1 MHLKS
6 LTLRGFKSFA
16 SATTLRFEPGITC
29 VVGPNGSGKS
39 NVVDALSW
47 VMGEQGAKSLR
58 GGKMEDV
65 IFAGTTGRPPLGR
78 AEVSL
83 TIDNADGAL
92 PIDYA
97 EVTITRIMFR
107 NGGSE
112 YQINGDTCRLL
123 DIQELLSDSGIG
135 REMHVIVGQGQ
146 LDGVLHADPTGRR
159 AFIEEAAGVLKHRK
173 RKEKALRKLD
183 AMQANLARVQDLTD
197 ELRRQLKP
205 LGRQAAVARRAAVI
219 QADLRD
225 ARLRLL
231 ADDLVTLREALRAEI
246 ADEAEL
252 KRRKETAETEL
263 RTAQQREAALE
274 EQVRR
279 LAPRLR
285 DAQQT
290 WYELSQLAERVRG
303 TISLADA
310 RVKSATSAPGEERR
324 GRDPEDMEREAARIR
339 EQEAELEAALE
350 AASRALDDTV
360 EHRAELERSLAQEER
375 RLKDVA
381 RAIADRREGLA
392 RLQGQV
398 NAARGRAGSARAE
411 IERLAA
417 SRDEAQ
423 TRATAAQEEYEQL
436 KAEVDGLDA
445 DDAEL
450 AERHEAA
457 KRELAEA
464 EAALSAAREAATG
477 AERERAATSAR
488 HDALALGLRRKDGT
502 GALLAAADR
511 LSGLLGPAAELLTV
525 TPGFEVPVAA
535 ALGAAADA
543 IAVTGPRAAAE
554 AIRLLRADDAG
565 RAALLLTTPDAE
577 EPSSAN
583 LAVPPSATPEP
594 GGPCEPAP
602 GGARVSGTRAEGAA
616 RSEPDQG
623 PAPRSTATPAA
634 PRALV
639 GPFEPDSVPGAA
651 ETPTAGAGSPAAE
664 GSTGTADGAAA
675 VPGTRSPDG
684 PVAESYGSDEGSWPG
699 GASEPGGPGVPQAV
713 ADAAG
718 ASPGTAEGAAAV
730 PGTRAPGADSVGRDD
745 PAAGAGSPAGAPEGP
760 TGTAEGAAAVPGTR
774 APGAESAGQ
783 GGTEAVSGAGGEG
796 REPLTGF
803 GGVSAATEPGA
814 TVAAAGGASAAVVS
828 ARVPQPAG
836 GEAAVPGDEPGGRAA
851 AVEALPRVADL
862 VDGPAALLSAVR
874 RLLGGMVVV
883 GTLEEAEELLV
894 RRPELTAVTAE
905 GDLLGA
911 HFAQGGSAGAPT
923 LLEVQ
928 ASVDE
933 AAAELERLAV
943 RCEELA
949 GAQRAAKERRAECL
963 ALVEELAGR
972 RSAADRE
979 KSRVAQSLGRLAGQA
994 RGAAGEAERSAAA
1007 VARAEEAL
1015 ERATEEAEEL
1025 AERLAVAEEE
1035 NAAGEGGVEEPDTS
1049 VRDRLAADGANARQT
1064 EMEAR
1069 LQVRTH
1075 EERVKGLAGRA
1086 DALDRGARAEREARA
1101 RAEERRARLRH
1112 EAEVASAVASGAR
1125 QLLAHVE
1132 VSLVRAERERD
1143 AAERAKA
1150 DRERELDAARGHGRD
1165 LKSELDK
1172 LTDSVHRG
1180 EVLGAEKRMR
1190 IEQLESKAL
1199 EELGVEPAGLIA
1211 EYGPDQLVPPS
1222 PPAEGEVLP
1231 EDPEHPR
1238 NQPVRYVRAQ
1248 QEKRLKAAERAYQQL
1263 GKVNPLALEEFAA
1276 LEERHQFLSEQLEDL
1291 KKTRADLLQVV
1302 KEVDERV
1309 EQVFTEAYRDTAREF
1324 EGVFS
1329 RLFPGGEGRLVLTD
1343 PDNML
1348 TTGVDVEA
1356 RPPGKKVKRLSL
1368 LSGGERSLTAVALLV
1383 SIFKARPSPFYVMDE
1398 VEAALDDTNL
1408 QRLIRIMQELQ
1419 EASQLIVITHQKRTM
1434 EVADALYGVS
1444 MQGDGV
1450 SKVISQ
1456 RLR

>member
-1 MHLKS
+1 MHLKA

-83 TIDNADGAL
+83 TIDNSDGAL
-92 PIDYA
+92 PIEYA

-112 YQINGDTCRLL
+112 YQLNGDTCRLL

-146 LDGVLHADPTGRR
+146 LDGVLHADPMGRR

-183 AMQANLARVQDLTD
+183 AMQANLSRVQDLTE

-231 ADDLVTLREALRAEI
+231 ADDLVRLRGALSAEV

-252 KRRKETAETEL
+252 KRRRSAAEEEL
-263 RTAQQREAALE
+263 KKALLREGHLEDAVRQLTPRLQRAQQS
-274 EQVRR
+274 
-279 LAPRLR
+279 
-285 DAQQT
+285 

-303 TISLADA
+303 TVSLADA
-310 RVKSATSAPGEERR
+310 RVKSATSAPAEERR
-324 GRDPEDMEREAARIR
+324 GRDPEELEREAARVR
-339 EQEAELEAALE
+339 EQEAELAAALE
-350 AASRALDDTV
+350 AAQIALDETIA
-360 EHRAELERSLAQEER
+360 HRAELERELAAEER
-375 RLKDVA
+375 RLKDVS

-398 NAARGRAGSARAE
+398 NAARSRAAAAQSE
-411 IERLAA
+411 IDRLAA
-417 SRDEAQ
+417 SRDEARQ
-423 TRATAAQEEYEQL
+423 RAAAAQEEYEQL
-436 KAEVDGLDA
+436 QAEVDGLDA
-445 DDAEL
+445 GDEEL
-450 AERHEAA
+450 SARHEEARAA
-457 KRELAEA
+457 LAEA
-464 EAALSAAREAATG
+464 EAALSAAREAATSG
-477 AERERAATSAR
+477 ERGRAALAAR
-488 HDALALGLRRKDGT
+488 HEALALGLRRKDGT
-502 GALLAAADR
+502 GALLDAKDR
-511 LSGLLGPAAELLTV
+511 LTGLLGPAAELLSV
-525 TPGFEVPVAA
+525 APGYEVPVAA
-535 ALGAAADA
+535 AFGAAADA
-543 IAVTGPRAAAE
+543 IAVTTPTAAAE
-554 AIRLLRADDAG
+554 AIRLLRKQDGG
-565 RAALLLTTPDAE
+565 RAALLLASQAPPAFEARGLGQSPSGAAHPAPQGSHPDAAE
-577 EPSSAN
+577 ADRPG
-583 LAVPPSATPEP
+583 PPHA
-594 GGPCEPAP
+594 
-602 GGARVSGTRAEGAA
+602 AELVH
-616 RSEPDQG
+616 G
-623 PAPRSTATPAA
+623 PAE
-634 PRALV
+634 L
-639 GPFEPDSVPGAA
+639 
-651 ETPTAGAGSPAAE
+651 
-664 GSTGTADGAAA
+664 
-675 VPGTRSPDG
+675 
-684 PVAESYGSDEGSWPG
+684 
-699 GASEPGGPGVPQAV
+699 
-713 ADAAG
+713 
-718 ASPGTAEGAAAV
+718 
-730 PGTRAPGADSVGRDD
+730 
-745 PAAGAGSPAGAPEGP
+745 
-760 TGTAEGAAAVPGTR
+760 
-774 APGAESAGQ
+774 
-783 GGTEAVSGAGGEG
+783 
-796 REPLTGF
+796 
-803 GGVSAATEPGA
+803 
-814 TVAAAGGASAAVVS
+814 
-828 ARVPQPAG
+828 
-836 GEAAVPGDEPGGRAA
+836 
-851 AVEALPRVADL
+851 LP
-862 VDGPAALLSAVR
+862 AVR
-874 RLLGGMVVV
+874 RLLHGIVVV
-883 GTLEEAEELLV
+883 GTLEDAEDLV
-894 RRPELTAVTAE
+894 YARPDVTAVTAE

-911 HFAQGGSAGAPT
+911 HFAHGGSAGAPS

-933 AAAELERLAV
+933 AAAELE
-943 RCEELA
+943 ELA
-949 GAQRAAKERRAECL
+949 AKCEQWAEAQHAAAERRTEC
-963 ALVEELAGR
+963 ASLVEELGQQQRAMERERSGR
-972 RSAADRE
+972 
-979 KSRVAQSLGRLAGQA
+979 AQQLGRLAGQA

-1007 VARAEEAL
+1007 AAKAQDAL
-1015 ERATEEAEEL
+1015 GQAAADAEEL
-1025 AERLAVAEEE
+1025 AERLAVAEELP
-1035 NAAGEGGVEEPDTS
+1035 ADEEPDTS
-1049 VRDRLAADGANARQT
+1049 VRDRLSADGANARQT

-1086 DALDRGARAEREARA
+1086 DSLDRAARAERDARA
-1101 RAEERRARLRH
+1101 RAERQRARRQY
-1112 EAEVASAVASGAR
+1112 EAGVAEAVASGAR

-1132 VSLVRAERERD
+1132 VSITRADEERTL
-1143 AAERAKA
+1143 AERAKA
-1150 DRERELDAARGHGRD
+1150 AREQELGAERARGRD
-1165 LKSELDK
+1165 LKEELDK
-1172 LTDSVHRG
+1172 LTDSVHKG
-1180 EVLGAEKRMR
+1180 EVLGAEKRLR
-1190 IEQLESKAL
+1190 IEQLETKAL
-1199 EELGVEPAGLIA
+1199 EELGVEPAGLVA
-1211 EYGPDQLVPPS
+1211 DYGPDQLVPPS
-1222 PPAEGEVLP
+1222 LPAEGEELP

-1238 NQPVRYVRAQ
+1238 NRPRPFVRSE
-1248 QEKRLKAAERAYQQL
+1248 QEKRLKSAERAYQQL

-1276 LEERHQFLSEQLEDL
+1276 LEERHNFLSEQLEDL
-1291 KKTRADLLQVV
+1291 RKTRADLLQVV

-1343 PDNML
+1343 PENML

-1383 SIFKARPSPFYVMDE
+1383 AIFKARPSPFYVMDE

-1408 QRLIRIMQELQ
+1408 QRLIRIMRELQ

-1456 RLR
+1456 RLSRPLP

>member
-1 MHLKS
+1 MHLKA

-83 TIDNADGAL
+83 TIDNSDGAL
-92 PIDYA
+92 PIEYA

-146 LDGVLHADPTGRR
+146 LDSVLHADPMGRR

-231 ADDLVTLREALRAEI
+231 ADDLVRLREALDAEI
-246 ADEAEL
+246 ADEAAL
-252 KRRKETAETEL
+252 KERKESAEREL
-263 RTAQQREAALE
+263 SRALRREADLE
-274 EQVRR
+274 DEVRR
-279 LAPRLR
+279 LTPRLQR
-285 DAQQT
+285 AQQT

-310 RVKSATSAPGEERR
+310 RVKSATSAPPEERR
-324 GRDPEDMEREAARIR
+324 GRDPEELEREAARVR

-350 AASRALDDTV
+350 AAERALEDTV
-360 EHRAELERSLAQEER
+360 AHRADLERELALEER
-375 RLKDVA
+375 RLKDAA

-392 RLQGQV
+392 RLSGQV
-398 NAARGRAGSARAE
+398 GAARSRAASAQAE
-411 IERLAA
+411 IERLAEA
-417 SRDEAQ
+417 RDESRE
-423 TRATAAQEEYEQL
+423 RAAAAQEEYEAL
-436 KAEVDGLDA
+436 RAEVDGLDA
-445 DDAEL
+445 DDQEL
-450 AERHEAA
+450 AERHETA
-457 KRELAEA
+457 RHRLTEA
-464 EAALSAAREAATG
+464 EAALSAAREAVTAV
-477 AERERAATSAR
+477 ERERAATQAR
-488 HDALALGLRRKDGT
+488 HEALALGLRRKDGT
-502 GALLAAADR
+502 GAVLAAKDR
-511 LSGLLGPAAELLTV
+511 LAGLLGPAAGLLTV
-525 TPGFEVPVAA
+525 TPGHEA
-535 ALGAAADA
+535 ALATAFGAAADA
-543 IAVTGPRAAAE
+543 LAVTSPAAAAD
-554 AIRLLRADDAG
+554 AIRLLRKQDAG
-565 RAALLLTTPDAE
+565 RAALLL
-577 EPSSAN
+577 
-583 LAVPPSATPEP
+583 
-594 GGPCEPAP
+594 
-602 GGARVSGTRAEGAA
+602 
-616 RSEPDQG
+616 
-623 PAPRSTATPAA
+623 
-634 PRALV
+634 
-639 GPFEPDSVPGAA
+639 
-651 ETPTAGAGSPAAE
+651 
-664 GSTGTADGAAA
+664 
-675 VPGTRSPDG
+675 
-684 PVAESYGSDEGSWPG
+684 
-699 GASEPGGPGVPQAV
+699 
-713 ADAAG
+713 
-718 ASPGTAEGAAAV
+718 
-730 PGTRAPGADSVGRDD
+730 
-745 PAAGAGSPAGAPEGP
+745 AGAPDD
-760 TGTAEGAAAVPGTR
+760 V
-774 APGAESAGQ
+774 
-783 GGTEAVSGAGGEG
+783 
-796 REPLTGF
+796 
-803 GGVSAATEPGA
+803 
-814 TVAAAGGASAAVVS
+814 
-828 ARVPQPAG
+828 
-836 GEAAVPGDEPGGRAA
+836 PGGRPGDGPPYA
-851 AVEALPRVADL
+851 ADL
-862 VDGPAALLSAVR
+862 VRGPDDLMPAVR
-874 RLLGGMVVV
+874 RLLRGIVVV
-883 GTLEEAEELLV
+883 GTLEDAEDLV
-894 RRPELTAVTAE
+894 YAHPELTAVTAE

-911 HFAQGGSAGAPT
+911 HFAQGGSAGAPS

-928 ASVDE
+928 ASVDQ
-933 AAAELERLAV
+933 AAAELAELGV

-949 GAQRAAKERRAECL
+949 GAQEAAVERRRECA
-963 ALVEELAGR
+963 ALVEELGER
-972 RSAADRE
+972 RRAADRE
-979 KSRVAQSLGRLAGQA
+979 KSAVAQQLGRLAGQA

-1007 VARAEEAL
+1007 AARAQEAL
-1015 ERATEEAEEL
+1015 DKALMEAEEL
-1025 AERLAVAEEE
+1025 AERLAVAEEMPVE
-1035 NAAGEGGVEEPDTS
+1035 EEPDTS

-1069 LQVRTH
+1069 LQARTH

-1086 DALDRGARAEREARA
+1086 DSLDRAARAEREART
-1101 RAEERRARLRH
+1101 RAEQRRARLRH
-1112 EAEVASAVASGAR
+1112 EAAVAEAVATGAR

-1132 VSLVRAERERD
+1132 VSLTRADEERTAAD
-1143 AAERAKA
+1143 AAKA
-1150 DRERELDAARGHGRD
+1150 RREQELSAARTAGRD
-1165 LKSELDK
+1165 LKAELDK

-1180 EVLGAEKRMR
+1180 EVLGAEKRLR
-1190 IEQLESKAL
+1190 IEQLETKAL
-1199 EELGVEPAGLIA
+1199 EELGVEPEGLAA
-1211 EYGPDQLVPPS
+1211 EYGPHQEVPPS
-1222 PPAEGEVLP
+1222 PPADGEELP
-1231 EDPEHPR
+1231 ADPEHPR
-1238 NQPVRYVRAQ
+1238 NRPRPFVRAE

-1309 EQVFTEAYRDTAREF
+1309 EQVFTEAFRDTAREF
-1324 EGVFS
+1324 EGVFG
-1329 RLFPGGEGRLVLTD
+1329 RLFPGGEGRLILTD

-1368 LSGGERSLTAVALLV
+1368 LSGGERSLTAVAMLV

>member
-1 MHLKS
+1 MHLKA

-83 TIDNADGAL
+83 TIDNSDGAL
-92 PIDYA
+92 PIEYS

-146 LDGVLHADPTGRR
+146 LDSVLHADPMGRR

-231 ADDLVTLREALRAEI
+231 ADDLVRLREALRTEV
-246 ADEAEL
+246 ADEAALKERKEAAEQEL
-252 KRRKETAETEL
+252 KKAL
-263 RTAQQREAALE
+263 QREALLE
-274 EQVRR
+274 DEVRR
-279 LAPRLR
+279 LTPRLQQ
-285 DAQQT
+285 AQQT

-310 RVKSATSAPGEERR
+310 RVKSATSAPPEERR
-324 GRDPEDMEREAARIR
+324 GREPEDMEREAARIR

-350 AASRALDDTV
+350 AAERALEDTV
-360 EHRAELERSLAQEER
+360 AHRAELERDLGLEER

-392 RLQGQV
+392 RLNGQV
-398 NAARGRAGSARAE
+398 NAARSRAASAQSE
-411 IERLAA
+411 IDRLAA
-417 SRDEAQ
+417 ARDEAQ
-423 TRATAAQEEYEQL
+423 ERAFAAQEEYEAL

-445 DDAEL
+445 GDAEL
-450 AERHEAA
+450 AEQHDTA
-457 KRELAEA
+457 KAQLAEA
-464 EAALSAAREAATG
+464 EAALTAAREAATA
-477 AERERAATSAR
+477 AERRRAATKAR
-488 HDALALGLRRKDGT
+488 HEALALGLRRKDGT
-502 GALLAAADR
+502 GALLGAKDR
-511 LSGLLGPAAELLTV
+511 LTGLLGPAAELLTV
-525 TPGFEVPVAA
+525 TPGYEVPLAA
-535 ALGAAADA
+535 AFGAAADA
-543 IAVTGPRAAAE
+543 IAVTSPSAAAE
-554 AIRLLRADDAG
+554 AIRLLRKQDAG
-565 RAALLLTTPDAE
+565 RASLLL
-577 EPSSAN
+577 
-583 LAVPPSATPEP
+583 
-594 GGPCEPAP
+594 
-602 GGARVSGTRAEGAA
+602 
-616 RSEPDQG
+616 
-623 PAPRSTATPAA
+623 
-634 PRALV
+634 
-639 GPFEPDSVPGAA
+639 
-651 ETPTAGAGSPAAE
+651 AGSPE
-664 GSTGTADGAAA
+664 
-675 VPGTRSPDG
+675 VPL
-684 PVAESYGSDEGSWPG
+684 G
-699 GASEPGGPGVPQAV
+699 GAGN
-713 ADAAG
+713 G
-718 ASPGTAEGAAAV
+718 AT
-730 PGTRAPGADSVGRDD
+730 GRDES
-745 PAAGAGSPAGAPEGP
+745 APAGRHHA
-760 TGTAEGAAAVPGTR
+760 
-774 APGAESAGQ
+774 
-783 GGTEAVSGAGGEG
+783 
-796 REPLTGF
+796 
-803 GGVSAATEPGA
+803 
-814 TVAAAGGASAAVVS
+814 
-828 ARVPQPAG
+828 
-836 GEAAVPGDEPGGRAA
+836 
-851 AVEALPRVADL
+851 ADL
-862 VDGPAALLSAVR
+862 VRGPSDLMPAVR
-874 RLLGGMVVV
+874 RLLDGIVVV
-883 GTLEEAEELLV
+883 DTLEDAEDLV
-894 RRPELTAVTAE
+894 YAHPHLTAVTAE

-911 HFAQGGSAGAPT
+911 HFAHGGSAGAPS

-933 AAAELERLAV
+933 AAAELEELAV
-943 RCEELA
+943 RCEELTE
-949 GAQRAAKERRAECL
+949 AQHAAAERRKASV
-963 ALVEELAGR
+963 ALVEELGER
-972 RSAADRE
+972 RRAADRE
-979 KSRVAQSLGRLAGQA
+979 KSTVAQQLGRLAGQA
-994 RGAAGEAERSAAA
+994 RGAAGEAERSVAAA
-1007 VARAEEAL
+1007 ARAQEAL
-1015 ERATEEAEEL
+1015 DKALMDAEEL
-1025 AERLAVAEEE
+1025 AERLAVAEEMPVE
-1035 NAAGEGGVEEPDTS
+1035 EEPDTS

-1075 EERVKGLAGRA
+1075 EERVKGLSGRA
-1086 DALDRGARAEREARA
+1086 DSLDRAARAEREARA
-1101 RAEERRARLRH
+1101 RAEQRRARLRH
-1112 EAEVASAVASGAR
+1112 EAAVAEAVASGAR

-1132 VSLVRAERERD
+1132 VSLARAEEERG
-1143 AAERAKA
+1143 AAEAAKA
-1150 DRERELDAARGHGRD
+1150 LREQELAAARGAGRD
-1165 LKSELDK
+1165 LKAELDK

-1190 IEQLESKAL
+1190 IEQLETKAL
-1199 EELGVEPAGLIA
+1199 EELGVEPAGLVS
-1211 EYGPDQLVPPS
+1211 EYGPHQLVPPS
-1222 PPAEGEVLP
+1222 LAAEGEQLP
-1231 EDPEHPR
+1231 DDPEHPR
-1238 NQPVRYVRAQ
+1238 NQPKPFVRAE

-1276 LEERHQFLSEQLEDL
+1276 LEERHKFLSEQLEDL

-1309 EQVFTEAYRDTAREF
+1309 EQVFTEAYWDTAREF

-1329 RLFPGGEGRLVLTD
+1329 RLFPGGEGRLILTD

-1368 LSGGERSLTAVALLV
+1368 LSGGERSLTAVAMLV

-1456 RLR
+1456 KLR

>member
-1 MHLKS
+1 MHLKA

-83 TIDNADGAL
+83 TIDNSDGAL
-92 PIDYA
+92 PIEYA

-146 LDGVLHADPTGRR
+146 LDSVLHADPMGRR

-231 ADDLVTLREALRAEI
+231 ADDLVRLRQALQTEV
-246 ADEAEL
+246 ADEAALKARKEAAELEL
-252 KRRKETAETEL
+252 KKAL
-263 RTAQQREAALE
+263 QRESLLE
-274 EQVRR
+274 EEVRR
-279 LAPRLR
+279 LTPRLQR
-285 DAQQT
+285 AQQT

-303 TISLADA
+303 TVSLADA
-310 RVKSATSAPGEERR
+310 RVKSATSAPPEERR

-350 AASRALDDTV
+350 AAERALDDTAA
-360 EHRAELERSLAQEER
+360 HRADLERELAHEER
-375 RLKDVA
+375 RLKDAA

-392 RLQGQV
+392 RLNGQV
-398 NAARGRAGSARAE
+398 GAARSRAASAQAE
-411 IERLAA
+411 IDRLASA
-417 SRDEAQ
+417 RDEAQ
-423 TRATAAQEEYEQL
+423 ERAAAAQEEYEAL

-445 DDAEL
+445 GDAEL
-450 AERHEAA
+450 AERHDAA
-457 KRELAEA
+457 KAALAEA
-464 EAALSAAREAATG
+464 ESAVTATREAVTA
-477 AERERAATSAR
+477 AERRRAATQAR
-488 HDALALGLRRKDGT
+488 HEALALGLRRKDGT
-502 GALLAAADR
+502 GALLGAKDR
-511 LSGLLGPAAELLTV
+511 LTGLLGPAAELLTV
-525 TPGFEVPVAA
+525 TPGQEVALAA
-535 ALGAAADA
+535 AFGAAADA
-543 IAVTGPRAAAE
+543 LAVTSPAAAAD
-554 AIRLLRADDAG
+554 AIRLLRKQDAG
-565 RAALLLTTPDAE
+565 RASLLLAG
-577 EPSSAN
+577 A
-583 LAVPPSATPEP
+583 
-594 GGPCEPAP
+594 PAD
-602 GGARVSGTRAEGAA
+602 
-616 RSEPDQG
+616 SEPDG
-623 PAPRSTATPAA
+623 HDA
-634 PRALV
+634 
-639 GPFEPDSVPGAA
+639 PGAA
-651 ETPTAGAGSPAAE
+651 GPHSHAADPDTHTAPAGSP
-664 GSTGTADGAAA
+664 T
-675 VPGTRSPDG
+675 VH
-684 PVAESYGSDEGSWPG
+684 
-699 GASEPGGPGVPQAV
+699 PGGPGEL
-713 ADAAG
+713 AD
-718 ASPGTAEGAAAV
+718 V
-730 PGTRAPGADSVGRDD
+730 TRPYA
-745 PAAGAGSPAGAPEGP
+745 
-760 TGTAEGAAAVPGTR
+760 
-774 APGAESAGQ
+774 
-783 GGTEAVSGAGGEG
+783 
-796 REPLTGF
+796 
-803 GGVSAATEPGA
+803 
-814 TVAAAGGASAAVVS
+814 
-828 ARVPQPAG
+828 
-836 GEAAVPGDEPGGRAA
+836 
-851 AVEALPRVADL
+851 ADL
-862 VDGPAALLSAVR
+862 VRGPAELMPAVR
-874 RLLGGMVVV
+874 RLLRGIVVV
-883 GTLEEAEELLV
+883 PTLEDAEDLV
-894 RRPELTAVTAE
+894 HLHPHLTAVTAE

-911 HFAQGGSAGAPT
+911 HFAHGGSAGTPS
-923 LLEVQ
+923 LIEVQ

-933 AAAELERLAV
+933 AAAELEELAV
-943 RCEELA
+943 RCEALGEAQHAAA
-949 GAQRAAKERRAECL
+949 GRRTECA
-963 ALVEELAGR
+963 ALVEELGER
-972 RSAADRE
+972 RRAADRE
-979 KSRVAQSLGRLAGQA
+979 KSAVAQQLGRLAGQA
-994 RGAAGEAERSAAA
+994 RGAAGEAERGVAAA
-1007 VARAEEAL
+1007 ARAQEAL
-1015 ERATEEAEEL
+1015 DRALEEAEVL
-1025 AERLAVAEEE
+1025 AERLAVAEEMPVE
-1035 NAAGEGGVEEPDTS
+1035 EEPDTS

-1086 DALDRGARAEREARA
+1086 DSLDRAARAERDARA
-1101 RAEERRARLRH
+1101 RAEQRRARLRH
-1112 EAEVASAVASGAR
+1112 EAAVAEAVALGTR

-1132 VSLVRAERERD
+1132 VSLGRADEERSAAD
-1143 AAERAKA
+1143 AAKA
-1150 DRERELDAARGHGRD
+1150 LREQELAAARNTGRD
-1165 LKSELDK
+1165 LKAELDK

-1190 IEQLESKAL
+1190 IEQLETKAL
-1199 EELGVEPAGLIA
+1199 EELGVEPAGLVE
-1211 EYGPDQLVPPS
+1211 EYGPHQPVPPS
-1222 PPAEGEVLP
+1222 LPAEGEELP
-1231 EDPEHPR
+1231 EDPGHPR
-1238 NQPVRYVRAQ
+1238 NRPRPFARAE

-1276 LEERHQFLSEQLEDL
+1276 LEERHKFLSEQLEDL

-1324 EGVFS
+1324 EGVFG

-1368 LSGGERSLTAVALLV
+1368 LSGGERSLTAVAMLV

>member
-1 MHLKS
+1 MHLKA

-83 TIDNADGAL
+83 TIDNSDGAL
-92 PIDYA
+92 PIEYA

-146 LDGVLHADPTGRR
+146 LDSVLHADPMGRR

-183 AMQANLARVQDLTD
+183 AMRANLARVQDLTD

-231 ADDLVTLREALRAEI
+231 ADDLVRLRVALQTEVADEAALKERKEA
-246 ADEAEL
+246 AEAEL
-252 KRRKETAETEL
+252 KRAL
-263 RTAQQREAALE
+263 QREALLE
-274 EQVRR
+274 DEVRQ
-279 LAPRLR
+279 LTPRLQR
-285 DAQQT
+285 AQQT

-303 TISLADA
+303 TVSLADA
-310 RVKSATSAPGEERR
+310 RVKSATSVPAEERR
-324 GRDPEDMEREAARIR
+324 GRDPEDMEREAARVR

-350 AASRALDDTV
+350 AAERALEDTV
-360 EHRAELERSLAQEER
+360 EHRAELERELAVEER

-392 RLQGQV
+392 RLNGQV
-398 NAARGRAGSARAE
+398 NAARSRAASAQAE
-411 IERLAA
+411 IDRLASA
-417 SRDEAQ
+417 RDEAQ
-423 TRATAAQEEYEQL
+423 ERAVAAQEEYEQL

-445 DDAEL
+445 GDADL

-457 KRELAEA
+457 KLALSEA
-464 EAALSAAREAATG
+464 ESALTAAREAVTA
-477 AERERAATSAR
+477 AERRRAATAAR
-488 HDALALGLRRKDGT
+488 REALALGLRRKDGT
-502 GALLAAADR
+502 GALLGAKDR
-511 LSGLLGPAAELLTV
+511 LGGLLGPAAELLSV
-525 TPGFEVPVAA
+525 TPGYEVPLAA
-535 ALGAAADA
+535 AFGVAADA
-543 IAVTGPRAAAE
+543 IAVSTPASAAE
-554 AIRLLRADDAG
+554 AIRLLRKQDAG
-565 RAALLLTTPDAE
+565 RAALLLGGAPDDVPAP
-577 EPSSAN
+577 EPEHARRPG
-583 LAVPPSATPEP
+583 AAHTDVPPAEHP
-594 GGPCEPAP
+594 GGPPYA
-602 GGARVSGTRAEGAA
+602 
-616 RSEPDQG
+616 
-623 PAPRSTATPAA
+623 
-634 PRALV
+634 
-639 GPFEPDSVPGAA
+639 
-651 ETPTAGAGSPAAE
+651 
-664 GSTGTADGAAA
+664 
-675 VPGTRSPDG
+675 
-684 PVAESYGSDEGSWPG
+684 
-699 GASEPGGPGVPQAV
+699 
-713 ADAAG
+713 
-718 ASPGTAEGAAAV
+718 
-730 PGTRAPGADSVGRDD
+730 
-745 PAAGAGSPAGAPEGP
+745 
-760 TGTAEGAAAVPGTR
+760 
-774 APGAESAGQ
+774 
-783 GGTEAVSGAGGEG
+783 
-796 REPLTGF
+796 
-803 GGVSAATEPGA
+803 
-814 TVAAAGGASAAVVS
+814 
-828 ARVPQPAG
+828 
-836 GEAAVPGDEPGGRAA
+836 
-851 AVEALPRVADL
+851 ADL
-862 VDGPAALLSAVR
+862 VRGPAELMPAVR
-874 RLLGGMVVV
+874 RLLRGIVVV
-883 GTLEEAEELLV
+883 GTLEDAEDLV
-894 RRPELTAVTAE
+894 YARPGLTAVTAE

-911 HFAQGGSAGAPT
+911 HFAHGGSAGAPS

-933 AAAELERLAV
+933 AAAELEELAV
-943 RCEELA
+943 RCEELT
-949 GAQRAAKERRAECL
+949 GAQHLAAERRTERA
-963 ALVEELAGR
+963 ALVEELGERR
-972 RSAADRE
+972 RSAERE
-979 KSRVAQSLGRLAGQA
+979 KSAVAQQLGRLAGQA
-994 RGAAGEAERSAAA
+994 RGAAGEAERTAAA
-1007 VARAEEAL
+1007 VARAQEAL
-1015 ERATEEAEEL
+1015 DRAVQEAEEL
-1025 AERLAVAEEE
+1025 AERLAVAEEMPVE
-1035 NAAGEGGVEEPDTS
+1035 EEPDTS

-1086 DALDRGARAEREARA
+1086 DSLDRAARAEREARA
-1101 RAEERRARLRH
+1101 RAEQRRARLRH
-1112 EAEVASAVASGAR
+1112 EAAVAEAVASGAR
-1125 QLLAHVE
+1125 QLLTHVE
-1132 VSLVRAERERD
+1132 VSLGRADKERT
-1143 AAERAKA
+1143 AAEAAKA
-1150 DRERELDAARGHGRD
+1150 RREQDLAAARGTGRD
-1165 LKSELDK
+1165 LKAELDK

-1180 EVLGAEKRMR
+1180 EVLGAEKRLR

-1199 EELGVEPAGLIA
+1199 EELGVEPAGLVA
-1211 EYGPDQLVPPS
+1211 DYGPDQLVPPS
-1222 PPAEGEVLP
+1222 PAAEGEELP
-1231 EDPEHPR
+1231 DDPEHPR
-1238 NQPVRYVRAQ
+1238 NRPRPFARAE
-1248 QEKRLKAAERAYQQL
+1248 QEKRLKSAERAYQQL

-1324 EGVFS
+1324 EGVFG
-1329 RLFPGGEGRLVLTD
+1329 RLFPGGEGRLILTD

>member
-1 MHLKS
+1 MHLKAM
-6 LTLRGFKSFA
+6 TLRGFKSFA

-83 TIDNADGAL
+83 TIDNSDGAL
-92 PIDYA
+92 PIEYA

-146 LDGVLHADPTGRR
+146 LDSVLHADPMGRR

-231 ADDLVTLREALRAEI
+231 ADDLVTMRRALRSEI
-246 ADEAEL
+246 ADEAAL
-252 KRRKETAETEL
+252 KQRRETAEAAL
-263 RTAQQREAALE
+263 RAALSREAGLE
-274 EQVRR
+274 EEVRQ
-279 LAPRLR
+279 LAPRLQR
-285 DAQQT
+285 AQQT

-303 TISLADA
+303 TVSLADA
-310 RVKSATSAPGEERR
+310 RVKSASAAPDEERR

-350 AASRALDDTV
+350 SAERALEDTSA
-360 EHRAELERSLAQEER
+360 HRAELERELAAEER
-375 RLKDVA
+375 RLRDAA

-392 RLQGQV
+392 RLNGQV
-398 NAARGRAGSARAE
+398 NAARSRAGSAQAEIDRLAEARDGAQERAE
-411 IERLAA
+411 
-417 SRDEAQ
+417 
-423 TRATAAQEEYEQL
+423 AAQQEYEQL
-436 KAEVDGLDA
+436 RAEVDGLDA
-445 DDAEL
+445 GDREL
-450 AERHEAA
+450 ADRHGAA
-457 KRELAEA
+457 KSALAEA
-464 EAALSAAREAATG
+464 ESGLTASREAATA
-477 AERERAATSAR
+477 AERERAALSAR
-488 HDALALGLRRKDGT
+488 HEALALGLRRKDGT
-502 GALLAAADR
+502 GVLLGADDR
-511 LSGLLGPAAELLTV
+511 PAGLLGPVAELLTV
-525 TPGFEVPVAA
+525 AAGYEVPVAA
-535 ALGAAADA
+535 ALGLAADALAVRDTATAADA
-543 IAVTGPRAAAE
+543 IR
-554 AIRLLRADDAG
+554 RLRKQDAG
-565 RAALLLTTPDAE
+565 RATLL
-577 EPSSAN
+577 
-583 LAVPPSATPEP
+583 P
-594 GGPCEPAP
+594 G
-602 GGARVSGTRAEGAA
+602 T
-616 RSEPDQG
+616 
-623 PAPRSTATPAA
+623 
-634 PRALV
+634 
-639 GPFEPDSVPGAA
+639 
-651 ETPTAGAGSPAAE
+651 
-664 GSTGTADGAAA
+664 AAA
-675 VPGTRSPDG
+675 VP
-684 PVAESYGSDEGSWPG
+684 
-699 GASEPGGPGVPQAV
+699 
-713 ADAAG
+713 
-718 ASPGTAEGAAAV
+718 
-730 PGTRAPGADSVGRDD
+730 RD
-745 PAAGAGSPAGAPEGP
+745 
-760 TGTAEGAAAVPGTR
+760 
-774 APGAESAGQ
+774 
-783 GGTEAVSGAGGEG
+783 SGAGGLPG
-796 REPLTGF
+796 QARTG
-803 GGVSAATEPGA
+803 
-814 TVAAAGGASAAVVS
+814 AGGPSGDGAAEVPD
-828 ARVPQPAG
+828 ARRGEGEG
-836 GEAAVPGDEPGGRAA
+836 GEAAPEMPGARQGGDGTEVASGGPGAGHSAESTEPPASGVPDARRGEGEQAASEVPDARHGEDGTQTAPGDRADGSPGERGDSGTGSRRAQGGGSGSTSGGPRPGPDRAA
-851 AVEALPRVADL
+851 VALAAPFAVDL
-862 VDGPAALLSAVR
+862 VGGPAELLPGVH
-874 RLLGGMVVV
+874 RLLRDIVVV
-883 GTLEEAEELLV
+883 PTLEDAEELIA
-894 RRPELTAVTAE
+894 RRPGLTAVTAE
-905 GDLLGA
+905 GDVLGA
-911 HFAQGGSAGAPT
+911 HFAHGGSAGVPS

-933 AAAELERLAV
+933 AAAGLAELAV

-949 GAQRAAKERRAECL
+949 GAQRAAAARRAECA
-963 ALVEELAGR
+963 ALVDELAEAR
-972 RSAADRE
+972 RAADRE
-979 KSRVAQSLGRLAGQA
+979 KSGVAQQLGRLAGQA

-1007 VARAEEAL
+1007 AAKAQEAL
-1015 ERATEEAEEL
+1015 ERATGEAEEL
-1025 AERLAVAEEE
+1025 AERLLVAEESPVE
-1035 NAAGEGGVEEPDTS
+1035 EEPDTS

-1069 LQVRTH
+1069 LQARTH

-1086 DALDRGARAEREARA
+1086 EALDWGARAEREARA
-1101 RAEERRARLRH
+1101 RAERRRARLRH
-1112 EAEVASAVASGAR
+1112 EAAVASAVADGAR

-1132 VSLVRAERERD
+1132 VSLVRAGQERTAAD
-1143 AAERAKA
+1143 AAKAGREQELTEERN
-1150 DRERELDAARGHGRD
+1150 RGRD
-1165 LKSELDK
+1165 LKAELDR

-1180 EVLGAEKRMR
+1180 EVLGAEKRLR
-1190 IEQLESKAL
+1190 IEQLETRAL
-1199 EELGVEPAGLIA
+1199 EELGVEPAGLVA
-1211 EYGPDQLVPPS
+1211 EYGPDQPVPPS
-1222 PPAEGEVLP
+1222 PAAEGEELP
-1231 EDPEHPR
+1231 GDPDHPR
-1238 NQPVRYVRAQ
+1238 NRPVPFDRAG
-1248 QEKRLKAAERAYQQL
+1248 QEKRLRSAERAYQQL
-1263 GKVNPLALEEFAA
+1263 GKVNPLALEEFSA
-1276 LEERHQFLSEQLEDL
+1276 LEERHKFLSEQLEDL
-1291 KKTRADLLQVV
+1291 KKTRADLLLVV

-1324 EGVFS
+1324 EGVFA
-1329 RLFPGGEGRLVLTD
+1329 RLFPGGDGRLILTD

-1408 QRLIRIMQELQ
+1408 QRLIRIMEELQ
-1419 EASQLIVITHQKRTM
+1419 ESSQLIVITHQKRTM

>member
-83 TIDNADGAL
+83 TIDNSDGAL
-92 PIDYA
+92 PIEYA

-146 LDGVLHADPTGRR
+146 LDSVLHADPMGRR
-159 AFIEEAAGVLKHRK
+159 GFIEEAAGVLKHRK

-183 AMQANLARVQDLTD
+183 AMKANLARVQDLTD

-231 ADDLVTLREALRAEI
+231 ADDLMTLRRALRAEI
-246 ADEAEL
+246 EDEAAL
-252 KRRKETAETEL
+252 KERKEAAETQL
-263 RTAQQREAALE
+263 RTAQQREAVLEAEVRALT
-274 EQVRR
+274 
-279 LAPRLR
+279 PRVQR
-285 DAQQT
+285 AQQT

-303 TISLADA
+303 TVSLAEA
-310 RVKSATSAPGEERR
+310 RVKSASAAPPDERQ

-339 EQEAELEAALE
+339 EQEAELAAALE
-350 AASRALDDTV
+350 AASRALEDTV
-360 EHRAELERSLAQEER
+360 EHRAELERQLADEER
-375 RLKDVA
+375 RLRDVA

-392 RLQGQV
+392 RLSGQV
-398 NAARGRAGSARAE
+398 TAARGRAASARAE
-411 IERLAA
+411 IGRLAEA
-417 SRDEAQ
+417 RDGAQ
-423 TRATAAQEEYEQL
+423 ERAAAAQEAYERLQ
-436 KAEVDGLDA
+436 AEVDGLDA
-445 DDAEL
+445 DDEEL
-450 AERHEAA
+450 GEAYEAA
-457 KRELAEA
+457 RRELASA
-464 EAALSAAREAATG
+464 ESELTAAREALTA
-477 AERERAATSAR
+477 AERARAATSAR

-511 LSGLLGPAAELLTV
+511 LTGLLGPAAELLTV

-543 IAVTGPRAAAE
+543 VAVTGPAAAAE
-554 AIRLLRADDAG
+554 AIRLLRKEDAG
-565 RAALLLTTPDAE
+565 RAAMVLGGGEGAG
-577 EPSSAN
+577 
-583 LAVPPSATPEP
+583 VP
-594 GGPCEPAP
+594 GGVAEDVAED
-602 GGARVSGTRAEGAA
+602 AAEGAYA
-616 RSEPDQG
+616 AAGAAGTAAGRVPG
-623 PAPRSTATPAA
+623 PARAGGEETPDGTGAPRGAIGRQGASGDDGVGAVVGADMAEGVGALRASDGTAGEAGRSGGAEGAHGLGGASEAVTAPVGVAAGEVGAAVPAPAA
-634 PRALV
+634 PR
-639 GPFEPDSVPGAA
+639 VPGPRS
-651 ETPTAGAGSPAAE
+651 EPVR
-664 GSTGTADGAAA
+664 ADQLVSGPEELTAA
-675 VPGTRSPDG
+675 V
-684 PVAESYGSDEGSWPG
+684 A
-699 GASEPGGPGVPQAV
+699 
-713 ADAAG
+713 
-718 ASPGTAEGAAAV
+718 
-730 PGTRAPGADSVGRDD
+730 
-745 PAAGAGSPAGAPEGP
+745 
-760 TGTAEGAAAVPGTR
+760 
-774 APGAESAGQ
+774 
-783 GGTEAVSGAGGEG
+783 
-796 REPLTGF
+796 
-803 GGVSAATEPGA
+803 
-814 TVAAAGGASAAVVS
+814 
-828 ARVPQPAG
+828 
-836 GEAAVPGDEPGGRAA
+836 
-851 AVEALPRVADL
+851 
-862 VDGPAALLSAVR
+862 
-874 RLLGGMVVV
+874 RLLRDVVVV
-883 GTLEEAEELLV
+883 GTLEDAEALV
-894 RRPELTAVTAE
+894 AARPGLIAVTGE

-911 HFAQGGSAGAPT
+911 HSAQGGSAGAPS

-933 AAAELERLAV
+933 AAAELEHLET

-949 GAQRAAKERRAECL
+949 AAQRTAKERRGECA
-963 ALVEELAGR
+963 ALVEELGER
-972 RSAADRE
+972 RRAADRE
-979 KSRVAQSLGRLAGQA
+979 KSKVAGDLGRLGGQA
-994 RGAAGEAERSAAA
+994 RAAAGEAERAAA
-1007 VARAEEAL
+1007 AAAKAEEAL
-1015 ERATEEAEEL
+1015 LRATEEAEEL
-1025 AERLAVAEEE
+1025 AERLAVAEEDPG
-1035 NAAGEGGVEEPDTS
+1035 AGDEEPDTS

-1069 LQVRTH
+1069 LQARTH
-1075 EERVKGLAGRA
+1075 EERVKALAGRA
-1086 DALDRGARAEREARA
+1086 DSLDRGARAEREARA
-1101 RAEERRARLRH
+1101 RAEQRRARLRH
-1112 EAEVASAVASGAR
+1112 EAAVASAVASGAR

-1132 VSLVRAERERD
+1132 VSVVRAEEERA

-1150 DRERELDAARGHGRD
+1150 EREVALVAERERGRE

-1180 EVLGAEKRMR
+1180 EVLGAEKRLR
-1190 IEQLESKAL
+1190 IEQLETRSL
-1199 EELGVEPAGLIA
+1199 EELGVEPAALIS
-1211 EYGPDQLVPPS
+1211 EYGPDQPVPPS
-1222 PPAEGEVLP
+1222 PPAQGEVLP

-1238 NQPVRYVRAQ
+1238 NQPVPYVRSD
-1248 QEKRLKAAERAYQQL
+1248 QEKRLRAAERAYQQL

-1291 KKTRADLLQVV
+1291 KKTRADLLRVI

-1309 EQVFTEAYRDTAREF
+1309 EQVFTEAFHDTAREF
-1324 EGVFS
+1324 EGVFA

-1343 PDNML
+1343 PEDML
-1348 TTGVDVEA
+1348 ATGVDVEA

-1408 QRLIRIMQELQ
+1408 QRLIRIMEELQ
-1419 EASQLIVITHQKRTM
+1419 ESSQLIVITHQKRTM

>member
-1 MHLKS
+1 MHLKA

-83 TIDNADGAL
+83 TIDNSDGAL
-92 PIDYA
+92 PIEYA

-146 LDGVLHADPTGRR
+146 LDSVLHADPMGRR

-231 ADDLVTLREALRAEI
+231 ADDLVRLRDALQAEI
-246 ADEAEL
+246 ADEAAL
-252 KRRKETAETEL
+252 KERKEAAEQEL
-263 RTAQQREAALE
+263 GRALRREADLE
-274 EQVRR
+274 DEVRR
-279 LAPRLR
+279 LAPRLQR
-285 DAQQT
+285 AQQT
-290 WYELSQLAERVRG
+290 WYDLSQLAERVRG
-303 TISLADA
+303 TVSLADA
-310 RVKSATSAPGEERR
+310 RVKSATSAPPEERR
-324 GRDPEDMEREAARIR
+324 GRDPEELEREAARVR

-350 AASRALDDTV
+350 AAEHALEDTV
-360 EHRAELERSLAQEER
+360 AHRADLERELAQEER
-375 RLKDVA
+375 RLKDAA

-392 RLQGQV
+392 RLGGQV
-398 NAARGRAGSARAE
+398 GTARSRAASAQAE
-411 IERLAA
+411 IERLAEARDA
-417 SRDEAQ
+417 SQE
-423 TRATAAQEEYEQL
+423 RAAAAQEEYETLQ
-436 KAEVDGLDA
+436 AEVDGLDA
-445 DDAEL
+445 DDQEL

-457 KRELAEA
+457 KRGLAEA
-464 EAALSAAREAATG
+464 EAALAAAREEATA
-477 AERERAATSAR
+477 AERARAATQAR
-488 HDALALGLRRKDGT
+488 HEALALGLRRKDGT
-502 GALLAAADR
+502 GAVLAAGDR
-511 LSGLLGPAAELLTV
+511 LTGLLGPVAELLTV
-525 TPGFEVPVAA
+525 TPGHEA
-535 ALGAAADA
+535 ALATAFGAAADA
-543 IAVTGPRAAAE
+543 LAVTSPAAA
-554 AIRLLRADDAG
+554 ADAVRLLRKQDAG
-565 RAALLLTTPDAE
+565 RAALLL
-577 EPSSAN
+577 
-583 LAVPPSATPEP
+583 
-594 GGPCEPAP
+594 
-602 GGARVSGTRAEGAA
+602 
-616 RSEPDQG
+616 
-623 PAPRSTATPAA
+623 
-634 PRALV
+634 
-639 GPFEPDSVPGAA
+639 
-651 ETPTAGAGSPAAE
+651 
-664 GSTGTADGAAA
+664 
-675 VPGTRSPDG
+675 
-684 PVAESYGSDEGSWPG
+684 
-699 GASEPGGPGVPQAV
+699 
-713 ADAAG
+713 
-718 ASPGTAEGAAAV
+718 
-730 PGTRAPGADSVGRDD
+730 
-745 PAAGAGSPAGAPEGP
+745 AGAPDD
-760 TGTAEGAAAVPGTR
+760 AV
-774 APGAESAGQ
+774 
-783 GGTEAVSGAGGEG
+783 
-796 REPLTGF
+796 
-803 GGVSAATEPGA
+803 
-814 TVAAAGGASAAVVS
+814 
-828 ARVPQPAG
+828 
-836 GEAAVPGDEPGGRAA
+836 DEPRGDGPPYA
-851 AVEALPRVADL
+851 ADL
-862 VDGPAALLSAVR
+862 VRGPSDLMPAVR
-874 RLLGGMVVV
+874 RLLRGIVVV
-883 GTLEEAEELLV
+883 DTLEDAEDLV
-894 RRPELTAVTAE
+894 YARPGLTAVTAD

-911 HFAQGGSAGAPT
+911 HFAQGGSAGAPS

-928 ASVDE
+928 ASVDR
-933 AAAELERLAV
+933 AAAELEELGV
-943 RCEELA
+943 RCEALA
-949 GAQRAAKERRAECL
+949 GAQEAAVGRRRECA
-963 ALVEELAGR
+963 ALVEELGER
-972 RSAADRE
+972 RRAADRE
-979 KSRVAQSLGRLAGQA
+979 KSSVAQQLGRLAGQA

-1007 VARAEEAL
+1007 AARAQEAL
-1015 ERATEEAEEL
+1015 DKALADVEEL
-1025 AERLAVAEEE
+1025 AERLAVAEELPVE
-1035 NAAGEGGVEEPDTS
+1035 EEPDTAA
-1049 VRDRLAADGANARQT
+1049 RDRLAADGANARQT

-1086 DALDRGARAEREARA
+1086 DSLDRAARAEREARA
-1101 RAEERRARLRH
+1101 RAEQRRARLRH
-1112 EAEVASAVASGAR
+1112 EAAVAEAVAAGAR

-1132 VSLVRAERERD
+1132 VSLTRADAERTV
-1143 AAERAKA
+1143 AEAAKA
-1150 DRERELDAARGHGRD
+1150 RREQELTAARTAGRD
-1165 LKSELDK
+1165 LKAELDK

-1180 EVLGAEKRMR
+1180 EVLGAEKRLR
-1190 IEQLESKAL
+1190 IEQLETKAL
-1199 EELGVEPAGLIA
+1199 EELGVEPAGLAA
-1211 EYGPDQLVPPS
+1211 EYGPHQPVPPS
-1222 PPAEGEVLP
+1222 PPAEGEELP
-1231 EDPEHPR
+1231 QDPEHPR
-1238 NQPVRYVRAQ
+1238 NLPRPFVRSE
-1248 QEKRLKAAERAYQQL
+1248 QEKRLRSAERAYQQL

-1309 EQVFTEAYRDTAREF
+1309 EQVFTEAFRDTAREF

-1329 RLFPGGEGRLVLTD
+1329 RLFPGGDGRLILTD

-1368 LSGGERSLTAVALLV
+1368 LSGGERSLTAVAMLV

-1456 RLR
+1456 RLRQS

>member
-1 MHLKS
+1 MHLKA

-83 TIDNADGAL
+83 TIDNSDGAL
-92 PIDYA
+92 PIEYA

-146 LDGVLHADPTGRR
+146 LDSVLHADPMGRR

-183 AMQANLARVQDLTD
+183 AMQANLARVQDLTE

-231 ADDLVTLREALRAEI
+231 ADDLVRLREALNAEV
-246 ADEAEL
+246 ADEAAL
-252 KRRKETAETEL
+252 KARKEAAEQEL
-263 RTAQQREAALE
+263 RKALQREALLE
-274 EQVRR
+274 DEVRR
-279 LAPRLR
+279 LAPRLQR
-285 DAQQT
+285 AQQT

-310 RVKSATSAPGEERR
+310 RVKSATSAPPEERR

-350 AASRALDDTV
+350 AAERALEDTV
-360 EHRAELERSLAQEER
+360 EHRAELERELAVEER

-392 RLQGQV
+392 RLNGQV
-398 NAARGRAGSARAE
+398 NAARSRAASAQAE
-411 IERLAA
+411 IDRLAA
-417 SRDEAQ
+417 ARDEAQ
-423 TRATAAQEEYEQL
+423 ERAVAAQEEYEAL

-445 DDAEL
+445 GDAEL
-450 AERHEAA
+450 GERHETA
-457 KRELAEA
+457 KRQLAEA
-464 EAALSAAREAATG
+464 EAALTAAREAATA
-477 AERERAATSAR
+477 AERRRAATQAR
-488 HDALALGLRRKDGT
+488 HEALAMGLRRKDGT
-502 GALLAAADR
+502 GALLGARDR
-511 LSGLLGPAAELLTV
+511 LTGLLGPAAELLTV
-525 TPGFEVPVAA
+525 APGHEVALAA
-535 ALGAAADA
+535 AFGSAADA
-543 IAVTGPRAAAE
+543 VAVTSPAAAAE
-554 AIRLLRADDAG
+554 AIRLLRKQDAG
-565 RAALLLTTPDAE
+565 RASLL
-577 EPSSAN
+577 
-583 LAVPPSATPEP
+583 
-594 GGPCEPAP
+594 
-602 GGARVSGTRAEGAA
+602 
-616 RSEPDQG
+616 
-623 PAPRSTATPAA
+623 
-634 PRALV
+634 
-639 GPFEPDSVPGAA
+639 
-651 ETPTAGAGSPAAE
+651 
-664 GSTGTADGAAA
+664 
-675 VPGTRSPDG
+675 
-684 PVAESYGSDEGSWPG
+684 
-699 GASEPGGPGVPQAV
+699 
-713 ADAAG
+713 
-718 ASPGTAEGAAAV
+718 
-730 PGTRAPGADSVGRDD
+730 
-745 PAAGAGSPAGAPEGP
+745 PAGAP
-760 TGTAEGAAAVPGTR
+760 
-774 APGAESAGQ
+774 APAS
-783 GGTEAVSGAGGEG
+783 
-796 REPLTGF
+796 EP
-803 GGVSAATEPGA
+803 APA
-814 TVAAAGGASAAVVS
+814 
-828 ARVPQPAG
+828 PAG
-836 GEAAVPGDEPGGRAA
+836 RYA
-851 AVEALPRVADL
+851 ADL
-862 VDGPAALLSAVR
+862 VSGPDELMPAVR
-874 RLLGGMVVV
+874 RLLRGIVVV
-883 GTLEEAEELLV
+883 GTLEDAEDLV
-894 RRPELTAVTAE
+894 YAHPELTAVTAE

-911 HFAQGGSAGAPT
+911 HFAHGGSAGAPS

-933 AAAELERLAV
+933 AAAELDELAV
-943 RCEELA
+943 RCEELTE
-949 GAQRAAKERRAECL
+949 AQHAAAERRRECA
-963 ALVEELAGR
+963 ALVEELGER
-972 RSAADRE
+972 RRAADRE
-979 KSRVAQSLGRLAGQA
+979 KSAVAQQLGRLAGQA
-994 RGAAGEAERSAAA
+994 RGAAGEAERSVAAA
-1007 VARAEEAL
+1007 ARAQEAL
-1015 ERATEEAEEL
+1015 DKALQEVEEL
-1025 AERLAVAEEE
+1025 AERLAVAEEMPVE
-1035 NAAGEGGVEEPDTS
+1035 EEPDTS

-1086 DALDRGARAEREARA
+1086 DSLDRAARAEREARA
-1101 RAEERRARLRH
+1101 RAEQRRARLRH
-1112 EAEVASAVASGAR
+1112 EATVAEAVASGAR

-1132 VSLVRAERERD
+1132 VSLGRADQERA
-1143 AAERAKA
+1143 AAEAAKA
-1150 DRERELDAARGHGRD
+1150 RREQELAAARTEGRD
-1165 LKSELDK
+1165 LKAELDK

-1180 EVLGAEKRMR
+1180 EVLGAEKRLR
-1190 IEQLESKAL
+1190 IEQLETKAL
-1199 EELGVEPAGLIA
+1199 EELGVEPAGLVS

-1222 PPAEGEVLP
+1222 LPAEGEQLP
-1231 EDPEHPR
+1231 EDPDHPR
-1238 NQPVRYVRAQ
+1238 NRPKPFVRAE
-1248 QEKRLKAAERAYQQL
+1248 QEKRLKSAERAYQQL

-1291 KKTRADLLQVV
+1291 RKTRADLLQVV

>member
-1 MHLKS
+1 MHLKA

-83 TIDNADGAL
+83 TIDNSDGAL
-92 PIDYA
+92 PIEYA

-146 LDGVLHADPTGRR
+146 LDSVLHADPMGRR

-231 ADDLVTLREALRAEI
+231 ADDLVRLRGALQAEV
-246 ADEAEL
+246 ADEAAL
-252 KRRKETAETEL
+252 KERKEAAEAEL
-263 RTAQQREAALE
+263 RRALQREATLE
-274 EQVRR
+274 DEVRR
-279 LAPRLR
+279 LAPRLQR
-285 DAQQT
+285 AQQT

-303 TISLADA
+303 TVSLADA
-310 RVKSATSAPGEERR
+310 RVKSATAQPPEERR
-324 GRDPEDMEREAARIR
+324 GRDPEDMEREAARVR

-350 AASRALDDTV
+350 AAEHALEDTV
-360 EHRAELERSLAQEER
+360 AHRADLERELAVEER

-392 RLQGQV
+392 RLSGQV
-398 NAARGRAGSARAE
+398 NAARSRAASAQSE
-411 IERLAA
+411 IDRLAA
-417 SRDEAQ
+417 ARDEAQ
-423 TRATAAQEEYEQL
+423 DRAVAAQEEYEQL

-445 DDAEL
+445 GDEEL
-450 AERHEAA
+450 AAQHEAA
-457 KRELAEA
+457 RRSLTDAES
-464 EAALSAAREAATG
+464 ALTAAREEATS
-477 AERERAATSAR
+477 AERRRAATQAR
-488 HDALALGLRRKDGT
+488 RDALALGLRRKDGT
-502 GALLAAADR
+502 GALLAARDR

-525 TPGFEVPVAA
+525 APGHEVALAA
-535 ALGAAADA
+535 AFGAAADA
-543 IAVTGPRAAAE
+543 IAVTTPASAAE
-554 AIRLLRADDAG
+554 AIRLLRKQDAG
-565 RAALLLTTPDAE
+565 RAALLLAGAADIPEPKGTPGPKGNP
-577 EPSSAN
+577 EPTG
-583 LAVPPSATPEP
+583 TPE
-594 GGPCEPAP
+594 
-602 GGARVSGTRAEGAA
+602 
-616 RSEPDQG
+616 
-623 PAPRSTATPAA
+623 STVT
-634 PRALV
+634 
-639 GPFEPDSVPGAA
+639 PGAA
-651 ETPTAGAGSPAAE
+651 FTAGDPRPA
-664 GSTGTADGAAA
+664 T
-675 VPGTRSPDG
+675 
-684 PVAESYGSDEGSWPG
+684 
-699 GASEPGGPGVPQAV
+699 
-713 ADAAG
+713 
-718 ASPGTAEGAAAV
+718 
-730 PGTRAPGADSVGRDD
+730 D
-745 PAAGAGSPAGAPEGP
+745 PPYA
-760 TGTAEGAAAVPGTR
+760 
-774 APGAESAGQ
+774 
-783 GGTEAVSGAGGEG
+783 
-796 REPLTGF
+796 
-803 GGVSAATEPGA
+803 
-814 TVAAAGGASAAVVS
+814 
-828 ARVPQPAG
+828 
-836 GEAAVPGDEPGGRAA
+836 
-851 AVEALPRVADL
+851 ADL
-862 VDGPAALLSAVR
+862 VRAPSELMPAVR
-874 RLLGGMVVV
+874 RLLRGIVVV
-883 GTLEEAEELLV
+883 GTLEDAEDLV
-894 RRPELTAVTAE
+894 YARPELTAVTAE

-911 HFAQGGSAGAPT
+911 HFAQGGSAGAPS

-933 AAAELERLAV
+933 ATAELAELGV
-943 RCEELA
+943 LCEELSA
-949 GAQRAAKERRAECL
+949 AQQRATELRKERT
-963 ALVEELAGR
+963 ALVEELGERRRAGER
-972 RSAADRE
+972 ERSQ
-979 KSRVAQSLGRLAGQA
+979 VAQQLGRLAGQA
-994 RGAAGEAERSAAA
+994 RGAVGEAERSTAAA
-1007 VARAEEAL
+1007 ARAQEAL
-1015 ERATEEAEEL
+1015 DRAVEEVEEL
-1025 AERLAVAEEE
+1025 AERLVVAEEMPVE
-1035 NAAGEGGVEEPDTS
+1035 EEPDTS

-1086 DALDRGARAEREARA
+1086 DSLDRAARAEREARA
-1101 RAEERRARLRH
+1101 RAEQRRARLRH
-1112 EAEVASAVASGAR
+1112 EAAVAGAVASGAR

-1132 VSLVRAERERD
+1132 VSLGRADEERT
-1143 AAERAKA
+1143 AAESAKA
-1150 DRERELDAARGHGRD
+1150 RREQDLVVARSQGRD
-1165 LKSELDK
+1165 LKAELDK

-1180 EVLGAEKRMR
+1180 EVLGAEKRLR
-1190 IEQLESKAL
+1190 IEQLETKAL
-1199 EELGVEPAGLIA
+1199 EELGVEPAGLVA
-1211 EYGPDQLVPPS
+1211 DFGPTQLVPPS
-1222 PPAEGEVLP
+1222 LPAEGEELP
-1231 EDPEHPR
+1231 DDPEHPR
-1238 NQPVRYVRAQ
+1238 NLPRPFHRSE

-1276 LEERHQFLSEQLEDL
+1276 LEERHKFLSEQLEDL
-1291 KKTRADLLQVV
+1291 KKTRIDLLQVV

-1309 EQVFTEAYRDTAREF
+1309 EQVFTEAFRDTAREF
-1324 EGVFS
+1324 EGVFG
-1329 RLFPGGEGRLVLTD
+1329 RLFPGGEGRLILTD

-1368 LSGGERSLTAVALLV
+1368 LSGGERSLTAVAMLV
-1383 SIFKARPSPFYVMDE
+1383 AIFKARPSPFYVMDE

-1408 QRLIRIMQELQ
+1408 QRLIGIMRELQ

>member
-1 MHLKS
+1 MHLKAM
-6 LTLRGFKSFA
+6 TLRGFKSFA

-83 TIDNADGAL
+83 TIDNSDGAL

-112 YQINGDTCRLL
+112 YQLNGDTCRLL

-146 LDGVLHADPTGRR
+146 LDSVLHADPMGRR

-183 AMQANLARVQDLTD
+183 SMQANLARVQDLTD

-231 ADDLVTLREALRAEI
+231 ADDLVRLREALRTEI

-252 KRRKETAETEL
+252 KQRKEEAEGRLKAALTRETEL
-263 RTAQQREAALE
+263 EDE
-274 EQVRR
+274 VRR
-279 LAPRLR
+279 LAPRLQR
-285 DAQQT
+285 AQQT

-310 RVKSATSAPGEERR
+310 RVKSATAPPTDDRR
-324 GRDPEDMEREAARIR
+324 GREPEDMEREAARIR

-350 AASRALDDTV
+350 AAEHALEDTV
-360 EHRAELERSLAQEER
+360 AHRSELERALAVEER

-392 RLQGQV
+392 RLAGQV
-398 NAARGRAGSARAE
+398 NAARGRAASAQAE
-411 IERLAA
+411 IGRLAEA
-417 SRDEAQ
+417 RDAAGE
-423 TRATAAQEEYEQL
+423 RAAAAREEYEQL

-445 DDAEL
+445 EDEEL
-450 AERHEAA
+450 AERYAAAREA
-457 KRELAEA
+457 LAGA
-464 EAALSAAREAATG
+464 EAALSVAREAAT
-477 AERERAATSAR
+477 ATDRERAAVAAR
-488 HDALALGLRRKDGT
+488 HDALALGLRRKDGS
-502 GALLAAADR
+502 GALLAARDQ
-511 LSGLLGPAAELLTV
+511 LTGLLGPAAELLTV
-525 TPGFEVPVAA
+525 TPGHEIPVAA

-543 IAVTGPRAAAE
+543 IAVSTPGVAAD
-554 AIRLLRADDAG
+554 AIRLLRARDGG
-565 RAALLLTTPDAE
+565 RASLLLAGPVGGVPAQAGAVVPVPGHGTVPAQAASTEDAPESELARPAAPLCPQSPDGLERAPSPETLGRGANQARPAIEDVFSAE
-577 EPSSAN
+577 G
-583 LAVPPSATPEP
+583 
-594 GGPCEPAP
+594 GGPRA
-602 GGARVSGTRAEGAA
+602 GGADGSVAAGADQARPAIEDILSAEGGGTRARRVVELV
-616 RSEPDQG
+616 RG
-623 PAPRSTATPAA
+623 PRE
-634 PRALV
+634 LMV
-639 GPFEPDSVPGAA
+639 
-651 ETPTAGAGSPAAE
+651 
-664 GSTGTADGAAA
+664 
-675 VPGTRSPDG
+675 
-684 PVAESYGSDEGSWPG
+684 
-699 GASEPGGPGVPQAV
+699 
-713 ADAAG
+713 
-718 ASPGTAEGAAAV
+718 
-730 PGTRAPGADSVGRDD
+730 
-745 PAAGAGSPAGAPEGP
+745 
-760 TGTAEGAAAVPGTR
+760 
-774 APGAESAGQ
+774 
-783 GGTEAVSGAGGEG
+783 AVSH
-796 REPLTGF
+796 
-803 GGVSAATEPGA
+803 
-814 TVAAAGGASAAVVS
+814 
-828 ARVPQPAG
+828 
-836 GEAAVPGDEPGGRAA
+836 
-851 AVEALPRVADL
+851 L
-862 VDGPAALLSAVR
+862 VRDI
-874 RLLGGMVVV
+874 VVV
-883 GTLEEAEELLV
+883 GTLEDAEELIAAAPGLV
-894 RRPELTAVTAE
+894 AVTAD

-911 HFAQGGSAGAPT
+911 HFAHGGSAGAPS

-933 AAAELERLAV
+933 AATALRDLDV
-943 RCEELA
+943 RSEELA
-949 GAQRAAKERRAECL
+949 EAQAGATATRAECA
-963 ALVEELAGR
+963 ALVEELGDLR
-972 RSAADRE
+972 RAADRA
-979 KSRVAQSLGRLAGQA
+979 KSAVSGQLGRLSGQA
-994 RGAAGEAERSAAA
+994 RGAEGEAERTASAAA
-1007 VARAEEAL
+1007 KAQDAL

-1025 AERLAVAEEE
+1025 AERLLVAQE
-1035 NAAGEGGVEEPDTS
+1035 AGDGAEDEPDTS

-1086 DALDRGARAEREARA
+1086 EALDRGARAEREARA
-1101 RAEERRARLRH
+1101 RAEQRRARLRH
-1112 EAEVASAVASGAR
+1112 EARVAGAVASGAR

-1132 VSLVRAERERD
+1132 VSVVRAEAERAAAEAAKAERERELVT
-1143 AAERAKA
+1143 ERT
-1150 DRERELDAARGHGRD
+1150 RGRD
-1165 LKSELDK
+1165 LKAELDK

-1190 IEQLESKAL
+1190 IEQLEAKAL
-1199 EELGVEPAGLIA
+1199 EELGIEPAGLVA

-1222 PPAEGEVLP
+1222 PPAEGETLPDDP
-1231 EDPEHPR
+1231 EDPRNRPR
-1238 NQPVRYVRAQ
+1238 PYARAE

-1291 KKTRADLLQVV
+1291 KKTRTDLLLVV

-1329 RLFPGGEGRLVLTD
+1329 RLFPGGEGRLILTD
-1343 PDNML
+1343 PDHML

-1419 EASQLIVITHQKRTM
+1419 ESSQLIVITHQKRTM